1 MPYIGKSPTQA
12 VRQKYQYT
20 ATASQ
25 TTFSGSD
32 TNSLTLA
39 YTDENYIDVTQ
50 NGVMLK
56 GGGNDYT
63 ATTGTSV
70 VLATGATADDVIEI
84 IVYDV
89 FAVAD
94 HVKKSGDIMT
104 GQLQIQSTDTAIG
117 LRIESADAGAADA
130 PIIDLYRNSASPADN
145 DDIGQIRFNGQ
156 NDAGEK
162 IMYAS
167 MFAEI
172 DDASDGTENGAIVF
186 NLEDD
191 GGLNRMVQIGTD
203 ETVFN
208 TNGLDIDFRVE
219 SNNNINMLYVDGGSD
234 VVTVGGLVGTAGN
247 EDAGYGPLQVGNT
260 AQTDCIIQM
269 LSANDTSCTIHF
281 GDAVSGNGR
290 FEGFI
295 QYNHPNNSMSFGTN
309 QSSRATISNTGV
321 LTVPQTASNTT
332 SASANMVVTS
342 GGEFAKSTSSRR
354 YKNTIND
361 ATHGLADLLK
371 LRSVTFKGNTDGD
384 TVFGGLIAEEVHD
397 AGLTE
402 FVEYDDQNRPDA
414 LHYTHMVA
422 LCVKA
427 IQELKTELD
436 NAKARIATL
445 EGK

>member
-32 TNSLTLA
+32 ANSLTLA

-117 LRIESADAGAADA
+117 LRIESADTGAADA
-130 PIIDLYRNSASPADN
+130 PIIDLYRNSASPADD

-186 NLEDD
+186 NLEED
-191 GGLNRMVQIGTD
+191 GNLSRTVQIGTD
-203 ETVFN
+203 EAVFN
-208 TNGLDIDFRVE
+208 TNGKDINFRVE
-219 SNNNINMLYVDGGSD
+219 SDSNTHMIFVD
-234 VVTVGGLVGTAGN
+234 AGN
-247 EDAGYGPLQVGNT
+247 DKLGIGTSSPDTFFHVSTSTQGDIVTFESTDAG
-260 AQTDCIIQM
+260 A
-269 LSANDTSCTIHF
+269 
-281 GDAVSGNGR
+281 
-290 FEGFI
+290 
-295 QYNHPNNSMSFGTN
+295 
-309 QSSRATISNTGV
+309 AT
-321 LTVPQTASNTT
+321 
-332 SASANMVVTS
+332 
-342 GGEFAKSTSSRR
+342 
-354 YKNTIND
+354 
-361 ATHGLADLLK
+361 
-371 LRSVTFKGNTDGD
+371 
-384 TVFGGLIAEEVHD
+384 
-397 AGLTE
+397 
-402 FVEYDDQNRPDA
+402 
-414 LHYTHMVA
+414 
-422 LCVKA
+422 
-427 IQELKTELD
+427 
-436 NAKARIATL
+436 
-445 EGK
+445 

>member
-1 MPYIGKSPTQA
+1 
-12 VRQKYQYT
+12 
-20 ATASQ
+20 
-25 TTFSGSD
+25 
-32 TNSLTLA
+32 
-39 YTDENYIDVTQ
+39 
-50 NGVMLK
+50 

-247 EDAGYGPLQVGNT
+247 EDAGYGPLQVGN
-260 AQTDCIIQM
+260 
-269 LSANDTSCTIHF
+269 
-281 GDAVSGNGR
+281 
-290 FEGFI
+290 
-295 QYNHPNNSMSFGTN
+295 
-309 QSSRATISNTGV
+309 
-321 LTVPQTASNTT
+321 
-332 SASANMVVTS
+332 
-342 GGEFAKSTSSRR
+342 
-354 YKNTIND
+354 
-361 ATHGLADLLK
+361 
-371 LRSVTFKGNTDGD
+371 
-384 TVFGGLIAEEVHD
+384 
-397 AGLTE
+397 
-402 FVEYDDQNRPDA
+402 
-414 LHYTHMVA
+414 
-422 LCVKA
+422 
-427 IQELKTELD
+427 
-436 NAKARIATL
+436 
-445 EGK
+445 